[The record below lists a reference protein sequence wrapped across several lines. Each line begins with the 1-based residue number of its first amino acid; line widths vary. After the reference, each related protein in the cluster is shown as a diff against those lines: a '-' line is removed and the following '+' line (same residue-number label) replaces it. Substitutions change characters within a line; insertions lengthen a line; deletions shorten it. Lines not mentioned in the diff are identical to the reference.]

1 MKIALVS
8 DIHLEFADLDIRNE
22 QNAEVLILAGDICV
36 AKDALKQSDMGERV
50 RNFFQRVSAQFPTVL
65 YIMGNHE
72 HYHGDF
78 AKSATEMQTMFDQLH
93 LGNVKLLDKT
103 TVEINDTLFIGGTLW
118 TDMNAGDEITM
129 WNAGRSMND
138 YRSVKNTKSGHS
150 GHTWKFVPEH
160 SLHDH
165 RQMMRYMEH
174 VIANR
179 RESGRTDARVVVI
192 SHHAP
197 THVSIDE
204 CYKHD
209 TIMNGNFAS
218 MLDNFILDR
227 PEIAVWVHGHMHN
240 VSDYQVGS
248 TRVLCNPRGYKGHE
262 SRAEEF
268 ELIYFEV

>member
-8 DIHLEFADLDIRNE
+8 DIHLEFADLDICNE

-50 RNFFQRVSAQFPTVL
+50 RNFFQRVSTQFPTVL

-93 LGNVKLLDKT
+93 LDNVKLLDKST
-103 TVEINDTLFIGGTLW
+103 FEINDTLFIGGTLW
-118 TDMNAGDEITM
+118 TDMNGGDEITM

-138 YRSVKNTKSGHS
+138 YRSVKNTNSGHN
-150 GHTWKFVPEH
+150 GYTWKFVPAH

-165 RQMMRYMEH
+165 RQMMGYMKH
-174 VIANR
+174 VIENR
-179 RESGRTDARVVVI
+179 RQAGRTDARVVVI

-197 THVSIDE
+197 THVSIDDRF
-204 CYKHD
+204 KHD
-209 TIMNGNFAS
+209 TVMNGNFAS

-240 VSDYQVGS
+240 VSDYQVGD
-248 TRVLCNPRGYKGHE
+248 TRVICNPRGYKGHE
-262 SRAEEF
+262 TRAEEF
-268 ELIYFEV
+268 ELLYFEV